1 MTYIDIDALTP
12 RGDEYRYVEIPSFSN
27 YTLGELKKRIDKL
40 IAKHGAKAT
49 LLVTIPDGE
58 LPEFAVSYT
67 SKETDKEFQ
76 ERKEKA
82 IKYNDRERGRKLRLY
97 QDLKKEFGE

>member
-12 RGDEYRYVEIPSFSN
+12 HDDEYRYVEIQSFSN
-27 YTLGELKKRIDKL
+27 YTLSELKKRINKL

-49 LLVTIPDGE
+49 LLVTTPDGA
-58 LPEFAVSYT
+58 LPWFAVSYT

-82 IKYNDRERGRKLRLY
+82 IKYNDSECGRRLRLY